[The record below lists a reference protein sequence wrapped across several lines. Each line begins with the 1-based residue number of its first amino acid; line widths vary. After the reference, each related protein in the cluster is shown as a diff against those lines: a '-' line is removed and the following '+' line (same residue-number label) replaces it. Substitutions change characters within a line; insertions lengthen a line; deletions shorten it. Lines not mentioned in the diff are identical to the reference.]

1 MAGLTVLDASILLAY
16 FDKTDPHTQAA
27 KAVLDEADRL
37 AASALTLAESLVGAA
52 AAGRLDEQLEAFADL
67 EIRAVSIDGE
77 AAPALARVRSETGLK
92 MPDCCVLHA
101 ADAID
106 ADAVGTRDAS
116 LAKAARERG
125 YETP

>member
-1 MAGLTVLDASILLAY
+1 VARLTVLDASILLAY
-16 FDKTDPHTQAA
+16 LDASDAHTNAA
-27 KAVLDEADRL
+27 KAILENADGL
-37 AASALTLAESLVGAA
+37 AASVITVAESLVGAA

-67 EIRAVSIDGE
+67 EIRQVSIGSD
-77 AAPALARVRSETGLK
+77 AAPTLAHLRSTTGLK

-101 ADAID
+101 ASTINAEAI
-106 ADAVGTRDAS
+106 GTRDAS